1 MRTLYLYLLVVCCTL
16 QSCSSFLEETPYNKI
31 TAGNFFTTAKE
42 AEQGV
47 NGLYFRLR
55 ELYRTGYIL
64 YMCEAPTDIW
74 KSAQAMDVEFRT
86 WTIDATSGSVS

>member
-55 ELYRTGYIL
+55 ELYRTGYL
-64 YMCEAPTDIW
+64 EKCTGYGC
-74 KSAQAMDVEFRT
+74 
-86 WTIDATSGSVS
+86 GVSNLDNRCNVRECV

>member
-42 AEQGV
+42 AEQG
-47 NGLYFRLR
+47 
-55 ELYRTGYIL
+55 
-64 YMCEAPTDIW
+64 
-74 KSAQAMDVEFRT
+74 
-86 WTIDATSGSVS
+86 